1 MKFSIMGVVLV
12 LIIAGGAIVWV
23 NNKSGD
29 ETREGAGVANHSF
42 VVELVAPVSQRTAKS
57 STGDPV
63 VATTKMVSVKV
74 TLQFANEAARNDVS
88 GKTKQLRRGYA
99 NTIGRYL
106 TNREETATD
115 DIAAVIRE
123 LVAKATDEML
133 GAGVVTEF
141 QVEGQFGAKAAE

>member
-1 MKFSIMGVVLV
+1 MKFSIIGVVLV

-29 ETREGAGVANHSF
+29 ETREVAGVANHSF
-42 VVELVAPVSQRTAKS
+42 VVELVAPVSQKTAKS

-106 TNREETATD
+106 TNKEETATD